1 MHLKPNTELRVL
13 ACIHR
18 PDDIPAVIDLLV
30 LDASCATKENP
41 IGVYVLHLIELI
53 GRASPIFISN
63 QVQKK
68 SLSDISY
75 SHNVILSFSWF
86 SNNNRGTVKVNFFT
100 AVSPYK
106 LMHEDICTLALDKL
120 TSLVILPF
128 HRKWSMDG
136 NVELED
142 NMVRA
147 LNSSCSRGLH
157 VRSRFS

>member
-1 MHLKPNTELRVL
+1 MHLKPSTELQGL

-18 PDDIPAVIDLLV
+18 PDDIPAVIDLL
-30 LDASCATKENP
+30 DASCATKEDP

-86 SNNNRGTVKVNFFT
+86 SNNNRGTVKVNVFT